1 MHEEP
6 GADGV
11 YQRLI
16 KRRGLALAAT
26 IAIVLAVLAVS
37 ILALSGSSSSTS
49 GSNIA
54 FTDSPYPNGDVANTR
69 HATGSIR
76 GATVSDLEL
85 SWTVPI
91 TAQPGE
97 FGSYSAS
104 PVVADGIA
112 YSQDQDSNVQ
122 AIELES
128 GEVLWEKSY
137 ESPADGPNG
146 VVVANGR
153 VYGATAA
160 DAFALNQE
168 TGKEIW
174 SVTLARDDSE
184 QIDMAPGY
192 HGGRV
197 YVSTAPA
204 DVAGGEVGVLWALD
218 GATGK
223 KEWRFNTVPE
233 NLWGKPD
240 LNYGGGLSYAP
251 AFDGRG
257 SMYFGVGNP
266 GPIPGTESQPWGS
279 SRPGPNLYTNSVV
292 KLDAETGKLKWY
304 YQVTPHG
311 LCDWDIGPPVLASS
325 GGRNLV
331 IAAGKSGAVVAL
343 DRSTGRLIWERSV
356 GIHNGHDDDGI
367 LAMRGEYSRLKTPM
381 TVYPG
386 RMGGVFAPIAVSGS
400 TVFVPV
406 VNGATWLGN
415 QIDAKQAGPF
425 RGELVALDLAS
436 GKVKWKL
443 KFPSPLFGAPT
454 AVNNLVFAT
463 TFDGT
468 IYAFDGSDGRQVW
481 RDSLPASTNAGLA
494 ISGDALLAPAG
505 FVAGEGQVPE
515 ILAYRLSP

>member
-1 MHEEP
+1 MHGEP
-6 GADGV
+6 DADGV
-11 YQRLI
+11 DKRLI
-16 KRRGLALAAT
+16 KRRGLVLAAT
-26 IAIVLAVLAVS
+26 AIVLAIMAVS

-49 GSNIA
+49 GRSIA
-54 FTDSPYPNGDVANTR
+54 FTDSRYSNGDAANTR

-85 SWTVPI
+85 SWTLPI

-104 PVVADGIA
+104 PVVADGIV
-112 YSQDQDSNVQ
+112 YSQDQDSDVQ

-137 ESPADGPNG
+137 ESPAEGPNG

-153 VYGATAA
+153 VYGATAT
-160 DAFALNQE
+160 DAFALSQK
-168 TGKEIW
+168 TGKEVW
-174 SVTLARDDSE
+174 SVTLVRNSSE

-204 DVAGGEVGVLWALD
+204 DTAGGEIGVLWALD
-218 GATGK
+218 GATGGR
-223 KEWRFNTVPE
+223 EWRFNTVPE
-233 NLWGKPD
+233 DLWGHPD
-240 LNYGGGLSYAP
+240 VNYGGGLSYAP
-251 AFDGRG
+251 AFDARG

-266 GPIPGTESQPWGS
+266 GPIPGTERHPWGS

-304 YQVTPHG
+304 HQVTPHG
-311 LCDWDIGPPVLASS
+311 LCDWDVGPPVLARA
-325 GGRNLV
+325 GGRDVV
-331 IAAGKSGAVVAL
+331 IAAGRSGVVIAL
-343 DRSTGRLIWERSV
+343 DRQTGKPIWRRSV

-386 RMGGVFAPIAVSGS
+386 RMGGVFAPLAVGGS

-406 VNGATWLGN
+406 VNGATWLGD
-415 QIDAKQAGPF
+415 QIDARQAGPF
-425 RGELVALDLAS
+425 RGELVALDLLT
-436 GKVKWKL
+436 GRVKWKR
-443 KFPSPLFGAPT
+443 KFAAPLFGAPT
-454 AVNNLVFAT
+454 AVNDLVFAT

-468 IYAFDGSDGRQVW
+468 IYAFDGSDGREMW
-481 RDSLPASTNAGLA
+481 RDSLPASINAGLS

-505 FVAGEGQVPE
+505 FVAGEEQVPAM
-515 ILAYRLSP
+515 LAYRLQS